1 MSADKIIEATNV
13 SKWFGSFKVL
23 TDINLTVRK
32 GERIV
37 ICGPSGSGKS
47 TLIRC
52 FNRLEAHQEGEIAVT
67 GIRLNSKMRNVAEV
81 RKNVGMVFQ
90 HFNLFPHMTVLM
102 NCMAAPMWIK
112 GVPEAEA

>member
-1 MSADKIIEATNV
+1 MSKNTIIEATNV
-13 SKWFGSFKVL
+13 SKWYGSFKVL

-52 FNRLEAHQEGEIAVT
+52 FNRLEAHQQGEIAVT
-67 GIRLNSKMRNVAEV
+67 GIRLHS
-81 RKNVGMVFQ
+81 G
-90 HFNLFPHMTVLM
+90 
-102 NCMAAPMWIK
+102 
-112 GVPEAEA
+112 